1 MTPRSAQIPT
11 GMRQPLAD
19 AIVALADTPD
29 DVPGV
34 DDRLRR
40 LAELAADRI
49 DAVDY
54 AAVASRHGDGAC
66 TVAAGGDLVKSVEAA
81 SQDDS
86 QDDSQDAS
94 DSEPGG
100 DTTMAWPGFRDT
112 AAEMGL
118 GLVSVPLFTGSGT
131 AIATLDLYGREVSA
145 MAPLTAGICA
155 AYDPDLPWPGDTEDV
170 PAMDA
175 GGEEL
180 VTGFAEALSVRATI
194 QCALALI
201 MANDKIKDQDAYLK
215 LRVRAAGDGVS
226 LSTAANTVIM
236 SKFG

>member
-1 MTPRSAQIPT
+1 MTPRPAEIPAS
-11 GMRQPLAD
+11 MRQPLAD

-40 LAELAADRI
+40 VAVLAADRI
-49 DAVDY
+49 GAVDY
-54 AAVASRHGDGAC
+54 AAVASRHGDGTC
-66 TVAAGGDLVKSVEAA
+66 TVAAGGDLVQAVEDV
-81 SQDDS
+81 SEDDET
-86 QDDSQDAS
+86 D
-94 DSEPGG
+94 G

-118 GLVSVPLFTGSGT
+118 GMVSVPLFTGSGT
-131 AIATLDLYGREVSA
+131 AIASLDLYGREVSA

-170 PAMDA
+170 AAMDA

-201 MANDKIKDQDAYLK
+201 MANDGIKDQDAYLK

-226 LSTAANTVIM
+226 LSAAANTVIM
-236 SKFG
+236 SKF